1 MNQGKTLILIDSIIN
16 LLLGLVLLAYSES
29 IINFFGLPVTSLNF
43 YPNILGAI
51 LFGIGIALFIEFKR
65 KDEFIGL
72 GLGGAISINMMGG
85 VVLFLWLVFG
95 RLNIPIHGK
104 IILWIL
110 DIILIG
116 ISSLE
121 LLTYLKSKRSTTK
134 NMGHLTDSVNN
145 EDDSN

>member
-1 MNQGKTLILIDSIIN
+1 MRQGKILLVVDSIIN
-16 LLLGLVLLAYSES
+16 VFLGIVLLAYSEP
-29 IINFFGLPVTSLNF
+29 IVEFFGLPVTSINF

-85 VVLFLWLVFG
+85 IVLFLWLVFG
-95 RLNIPIHGK
+95 NLNIPVHGT
-104 IILWIL
+104 IILWGL
-110 DIILIG
+110 DILLIG

-121 LLTYLKSKRSTTK
+121 LLTYLKK
-134 NMGHLTDSVNN
+134 
-145 EDDSN
+145 